1 MEISGIFRRIPEF
14 LFIGPVKRGIAG
26 EAGLCD
32 RNAAPDQRAGV
43 KQPFFRNVAAQ
54 RAAGLF
60 PEQMHQIGAVHI
72 AEGGDFIYRKR
83 VLQMAVNIRECFL
96 HQWMRRGRKKY
107 RSLGKKGAVQKNQ
120 KLQKKG
126 TLVQQRGKPV
136 FQNLL
141 A

>member
-1 MEISGIFRRIPEF
+1 
-14 LFIGPVKRGIAG
+14 
-26 EAGLCD
+26 
-32 RNAAPDQRAGV
+32 
-43 KQPFFRNVAAQ
+43 
-54 RAAGLF
+54 
-60 PEQMHQIGAVHI
+60 
-72 AEGGDFIYRKR
+72 
-83 VLQMAVNIRECFL
+83 MAVNIRECFL
-96 HQWMRRGRKKY
+96 HQWMGRGRKKY